1 MMDNLFSN
9 LNKILNANDAPSSLP
24 YPEEPPDPNLNLT
37 GQQLLQ
43 LFFAKYFIPEVHWN
57 FWKSVTVIVDKT
69 LSFPAGMVSETKTLY
84 LKPEYA
90 NAGILAHEFSHLSYA
105 LLTNDQKNNFVPE
118 YARAL
123 QTDALLKLLSSR
135 NQYMKSSIIEAH
147 AEIFRYIGNKMP
159 ELLKKYYPK
168 LSI

>member
-1 MMDNLFSN
+1 MLNDIFGT
-9 LNKILNANDAPSSLP
+9 LNKLLNANEAPPSLP
-24 YPEEPPDPNLNLT
+24 YPEEPPDFTLNIS
-37 GQQLLQ
+37 GPQLLQ
-43 LFFAKYFIPEVHWN
+43 LFFNKYFIPEEHWN
-57 FWKSVTVIVDKT
+57 FWRSVTVVVDKT

-105 LLTNDQKNNFVPE
+105 LLNQDQKNNFVPD

-123 QTDALLKLLSSR
+123 QTDGFLKLLSSQ
-135 NQYMKSSIIEAH
+135 NQYMKTSVVEAH

-159 ELLKKYYPK
+159 DYLNKYYPK
-168 LSI
+168 LTS